1 MQVRTFSKLA
11 AAVALAAA
19 SMSASATAFID
30 FSDAAW
36 GTAISGSTT
45 TATVGGVTVEAFSS
59 LAPLASVTLTWS
71 GTNGLGI
78 KTFPVDPNA
87 DEVGYLER
95 LRITFSSHVDV
106 QSVFL
111 KKFVNDGIP
120 FGREK
125 VDISANGGSSTTFTA
140 NGTNPYQAV
149 FPFAG
154 AEYLDIKGNK
164 LGSEASVFKLQVA
177 SLPKNGDV
185 PLPATLPLMGLG
197 LAALAGLSRRRQS
210 V

>member
-19 SMSASATAFID
+19 SMSASAAIID

-59 LAPLASVTLTWS
+59 LAPLASVALTWS

-95 LRITFSSHVDV
+95 LRITFSSPVDV

-120 FGREK
+120 LGREK
-125 VDISANGGSSTTFTA
+125 VDIAANGGSSTTFTA
-140 NGTNPYQAV
+140 TGTNPYQAV
-149 FPFAG
+149 FAFAG
-154 AEYLDIKGNK
+154 ANYLDIKGNK
-164 LGSEASVFKLQVA
+164 LGSEASVLKLEVA
-177 SLPKNGDV
+177 SLPKTGDV
-185 PLPATLPLMGLG
+185 PLPASLPLMGLG

>member
-1 MQVRTFSKLA
+1 MKVRTFSKLA

-19 SMSASATAFID
+19 SMSASAVSINFA
-30 FSDAAW
+30 DAAW

-45 TATVGGVTVEAFSS
+45 TAMVGGVTVEAFSS
-59 LAPLASVTLTWS
+59 LAPLASVALTWS
-71 GTNGLGI
+71 ATNGLGI

-95 LRITFSSHVDV
+95 LRIRFNSAINVD
-106 QSVFL
+106 SVFL
-111 KKFVNDGIP
+111 RKFVNDGIP

-125 VDISANGGSSTTFTA
+125 VDISANGGATITRTA
-140 NGTNPYQAV
+140 DGTNPFEADV
-149 FPFAG
+149 SFTG
-154 AEYLDIKGNK
+154 VTYLDIKGNK
-164 LGSEASVFKLQVA
+164 LGSEASVLRLEVQ
-177 SLPKNGDV
+177 SLPKTGDV

>member
-1 MQVRTFSKLA
+1 MKVRTFSKLA

-19 SMSASATAFID
+19 SMSASAVSINFA
-30 FSDAAW
+30 DAAW
-36 GTAISGSTT
+36 GTAISGS

-71 GTNGLGI
+71 ATYGLGI
-78 KTFPVDPNA
+78 RTFPVDPNA

-95 LRITFSSHVDV
+95 LEIRFSSPVDV

-111 KKFVNDGIP
+111 TKFVNDGFP
-120 FGREK
+120 LGREK
-125 VDISANGGSSTTFTA
+125 VDISANGGSFTTFTA
-140 NGTNPYQAV
+140 TGTNPYQAA
-149 FPFAG
+149 FPFTG
-154 AEYLDIKGNK
+154 ANYLDIRGNK
-164 LGSEASVFKLQVA
+164 LGSEAAVLSLNVA
-177 SLPKNGDV
+177 SLPKTGDV

>member
-1 MQVRTFSKLA
+1 MKVRTFSKLA

-19 SMSASATAFID
+19 SMSASAVSINFA
-30 FSDAAW
+30 DAAW
-36 GTAISGSTT
+36 GTAISGS

-71 GTNGLGI
+71 ATYGLGI
-78 KTFPVDPNA
+78 RTFPVDPNA

-95 LRITFSSHVDV
+95 LRISFSSPVDV

-111 KKFVNDGIP
+111 TKFVNDGFP
-120 FGREK
+120 LGREK
-125 VDISANGGSSTTFTA
+125 VDISANGGSFTTFTA
-140 NGTNPYQAV
+140 TGTNPYQAA
-149 FPFAG
+149 FPFTG
-154 AEYLDIKGNK
+154 ANYLDIRGNK
-164 LGSEASVFKLQVA
+164 LGSEAAMLSLNVA
-177 SLPKNGDV
+177 SLPKTGDV

>member
-1 MQVRTFSKLA
+1 MKVRTFSKLA

-19 SMSASATAFID
+19 SMSASAVSINFA
-30 FSDAAW
+30 DAAW

-45 TATVGGVTVEAFSS
+45 TAMVSGVTVEAFSS
-59 LAPLASVTLTWS
+59 LAPLASVALTWS
-71 GTNGLGI
+71 ATNGLGI

-95 LRITFSSHVDV
+95 LRISFSSAINVD
-106 QSVFL
+106 SVFL
-111 KKFVNDGIP
+111 RKFVNDGIP

-125 VDISANGGSSTTFTA
+125 VDISANGGSFTTFTA
-140 NGTNPYQAV
+140 TGTNPYQAA

-154 AEYLDIKGNK
+154 ANYLDIRGNK
-164 LGSEASVFKLQVA
+164 LGSEAAVLSLNVA
-177 SLPKNGDV
+177 SLPKTGDV

>member
-19 SMSASATAFID
+19 SMSASAAIID
-30 FSDAAW
+30 FSDTAW

-71 GTNGLGI
+71 STNGLGI

-95 LRITFSSHVDV
+95 LRISFSSPVDV
-106 QSVFL
+106 QNVFL
-111 KKFVNDGIP
+111 KKFVNDGFP
-120 FGREK
+120 LGREK
-125 VDISANGGSSTTFTA
+125 VDIAANAGSFTTFTA

-149 FPFAG
+149 FAFAG
-154 AEYLDIKGNK
+154 ASYLDIKGNK
-164 LGSEASVFKLQVA
+164 LGSEASVLKLEVL

>member
-1 MQVRTFSKLA
+1 MKVRTFSKLA

-19 SMSASATAFID
+19 SMSASAVSINFAD
-30 FSDAAW
+30 GAW

-78 KTFPVDPNA
+78 RTFPVDPNA

-95 LRITFSSHVDV
+95 LRISFSSAINVD
-106 QSVFL
+106 SVFL
-111 KKFVNDGIP
+111 RKFVNDGIP

-125 VDISANGGSSTTFTA
+125 VDISANGGATITRTA
-140 NGTNPYQAV
+140 DGTNPFEAV
-149 FPFAG
+149 VSFTG
-154 AEYLDIKGNK
+154 VTYLDIKGNK
-164 LGSEASVFKLQVA
+164 LGSEASVLRLEVQ
-177 SLPKNGDV
+177 SLPKTGDV
-185 PLPATLPLMGLG
+185 PLPATLTLMGLG